1 MAAMPP
7 DRIGTAR
14 LVLRRPRP
22 SDAGAIFEDYA
33 RDTEVL
39 RYLAWRPHEDVSD
52 TLGFLAAR
60 EAAWERGEV
69 HAYVAALKV
78 DDRPVGMIEL
88 QPCGHKV
95 AFGYVLGRAW
105 WGRGYMPEAL
115 SALVGWSLAQPDIWR
130 AWAFCDVE
138 NRASARVMEKAG
150 MRFEGVLRRW
160 SVHPNLGPEPRDCL
174 SYALTR

>member
-1 MAAMPP
+1 MAGPPP
-7 DRIGTAR
+7 DRVGTAR

-22 SDAGAIFEDYA
+22 SDARVIFGDYA
-33 RDTEVL
+33 RDAEVL
-39 RYLAWRPHEDVSD
+39 RYLAWRPHDGIAD
-52 TLGFLAAR
+52 TLRFLSAR

-69 HAYVAALKV
+69 YAYVVALGT
-78 DDRPVGMIEL
+78 DDQPVGMIEM

-115 SALVGWSLAQPDIWR
+115 SVLVGWSLAQPGIWR
-130 AWAFCDVE
+130 AWAFCDVG

-174 SYALTR
+174 SYARVR